1 MSKSYQ
7 RRYLRKCTACTS
19 ILACVF
25 APAIVSAQDAG
36 WQGQITP
43 YVWATGV
50 GGNIKPFSGAPTVSF
65 DRSFSETLKDL
76 DAAFFIN
83 GFAKKERFV
92 VAGDLLYSS
101 LSKKGTVFPGVSAK
115 AKMRMASLTLLGG
128 YRAIEDSSMALDVMA
143 GARVWHTRAS
153 LSVPVIGEQRSSAH
167 SFVDPVVAVRASFK
181 FSPSWSMLG
190 YADIGGFG
198 AGSELTR
205 QFALS
210 VNYQVNENIY
220 VSTGYRHLDLDYKH
234 EGMRLD
240 TKLTGPFLGLTWKF

>member
-1 MSKSYQ
+1 MSKFYQ
-7 RRYLRKCTACTS
+7 RRYLRKRDACIS
-19 ILACVF
+19 IFACVF
-25 APAIVSAQDAG
+25 APSIVNAQDAG

-50 GGNIKPFSGAPTVSF
+50 GGDIKPFSGAPTISF

-83 GFAKKERFV
+83 GFARKERFV
-92 VAGDLLYSS
+92 LAGDLLYSS
-101 LSKKGTVFPGVSAK
+101 LSKKGTVSPGVSAK

-153 LSVPVIGEQRSSAH
+153 LSVPVIGEQRSSTH
-167 SFVDPVVAVRASFK
+167 NFIDPVVAVRVNFSL
-181 FSPSWSMLG
+181 SPSWSMLG
-190 YADIGGFG
+190 YADVGGFG
-198 AGSELTR
+198 VGSELTK

-220 VSTGYRHLDLDYKH
+220 VSTGYRHLDLDYKDK
-234 EGMRLD
+234 GMRID
-240 TKLTGPFLGLTWKF
+240 TKLTGPFFGFTWKF